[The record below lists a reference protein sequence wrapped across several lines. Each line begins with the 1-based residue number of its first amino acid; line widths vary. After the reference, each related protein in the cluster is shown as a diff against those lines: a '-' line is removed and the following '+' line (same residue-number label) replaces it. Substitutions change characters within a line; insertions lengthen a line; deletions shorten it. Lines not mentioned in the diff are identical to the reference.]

1 MSDEPSGAEPE
12 PELDPESEPP
22 KMRPDTMLTAIVPA
36 GPYASPAATPA
47 MFVMSPV
54 RESEFPEPP
63 ELPPPRKSPINPDTM
78 FVSPLYSPDSLPVA
92 ALIAPLMIAF
102 KASLE
107 PPSDPPPMSPER

>member
-1 MSDEPSGAEPE
+1 M
-12 PELDPESEPP
+12 
-22 KMRPDTMLTAIVPA
+22 
-36 GPYASPAATPA
+36 PA

-54 RESEFPEPP
+54 RESEFPELP

-78 FVSPLYSPDSLPVA
+78 FVSPLYSPDSVPVA